1 MTRQP
6 RWAERFG
13 VLDERRARQILL
25 VGVRDPAAMGRL
37 VRSHGSGLQAL
48 AVRPTSG
55 SGWDEDSVARK
66 VEHELKEL
74 ARLDVAVLVPGDPG
88 WPEQLDGACSPP
100 LLLYVRGQLP
110 HWTKA
115 PGLGLVGSRYH
126 AAYGERIAA
135 RFGAAW
141 SRMGG
146 TVVSGGA
153 LGVDTA
159 AHQSALDEGGP
170 TVAVMA
176 TGVDRLHPA
185 QNRSLFARM
194 LERGALVSELPIG
207 IRPIPRNFPWRNRI
221 LAGLSHAVVV
231 TQAAAKSG
239 ALHTATFAL
248 KYGRKLFT
256 VPAPV
261 DDDVFAGSLELLV
274 QGAAALVRP
283 EQLAELFSQAA
294 NTAVSAA
301 SAAAAAV
308 LPRPVVRLADVQR
321 PQRQVLEIL
330 EKGLLH
336 IDELAADLSMSQA
349 ALSLALLDL
358 ELRDWIV
365 KQAGNR
371 YASTVRIER

>member
-1 MTRQP
+1 MARQP
-6 RWAERFG
+6 RWGERFG
-13 VLDERRARQILL
+13 PLDECRARQILL
-25 VGVRDPAAMGRL
+25 VAVVDPAAMGRL
-37 VRSHGSGLQAL
+37 VEDHGSAL
-48 AVRPTSG
+48 SALSTDL
-55 SGWDEDSVARK
+55 GWDEDVVARK
-66 VEHELKEL
+66 VDRELGAMSRL
-74 ARLDVAVLVPGDPG
+74 GARLLIPGSDG
-88 WPEQLDGACSPP
+88 WPGQLDGACSPP
-100 LLLYVRGQLP
+100 RLLYVRGQLP
-110 HWTKA
+110 NWRRS
-115 PGLGLVGSRYH
+115 PGLGIVGSRYH
-126 AAYGERIAA
+126 AAYGERVAERLAA
-135 RFGAAW
+135 VWARL
-141 SRMGG
+141 GG
-146 TVVSGGA
+146 SVVSGGA

-159 AHQSALDEGGP
+159 AHQSTADAGGS
-170 TVAVMA
+170 TVAVLA
-176 TGVDRLHPA
+176 TGVDRPHPA
-185 QNRSLFARM
+185 QNRSLFERM
-194 LERGALVSELPIG
+194 VERGALVSELPLG
-207 IRPIPRNFPWRNRI
+207 TRPIPRNFPWRNRI
-221 LAGLSHAVVV
+221 IAGLCAAVVV
-231 TQAAAKSG
+231 AQAAAKSG
-239 ALHTATFAL
+239 ALYTATFAL